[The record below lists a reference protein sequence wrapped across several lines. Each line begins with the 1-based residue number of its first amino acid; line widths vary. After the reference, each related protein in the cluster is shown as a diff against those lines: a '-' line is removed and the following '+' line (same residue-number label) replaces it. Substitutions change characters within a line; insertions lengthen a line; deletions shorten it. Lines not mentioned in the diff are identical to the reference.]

1 MQQPK
6 VNSYLI
12 KFLSEICN
20 ILHVCVTLSV
30 NSIKFPTEELIF
42 HHKNRYHEVR

>member
-6 VNSYLI
+6 VNCYHI
-12 KFLSEICN
+12 KVLLEICN

-30 NSIKFPTEELIF
+30 NSIKFPSEELIF